1 MWLHL
6 QNKPLELNYISRR
19 DFPHGKEYSS
29 APTSHIGKNL
39 LLSNF
44 SYAEGLFLFS
54 YAFWTSEI
62 SDGNASFYISNS
74 NYTILIAG
82 CYILMS
88 FELDGEAKALIV
100 AIHCANESNHTI

>member
-1 MWLHL
+1 MS
-6 QNKPLELNYISRR
+6 N
-19 DFPHGKEYSS
+19 
-29 APTSHIGKNL
+29 NL
-39 LLSNF
+39 LLYNF
-44 SYAEGLFLFS
+44 SYVEGIFLFFS
-54 YAFWTSEI
+54 TFWTIEI
-62 SDGNASFYISNS
+62 SNGDESFYISNS